1 MSDLLLCGP
10 PISGVLSLQ
19 DLSKVLNSNFYLPR
33 SERLLTLLGHCF
45 LPALSA
51 VLRNSVNAPGEKA
64 MEKFSIT
71 MYFSSP
77 WDPNPLCPHW
87 LGCSPVPS
95 NRLCDFCLV
104 LFFQLFLVFVLL
116 LSFGFIFLSA
126 TDIPNSYRSV
136 GLIQATKS

>member
-1 MSDLLLCGP
+1 MSSKLSNLLLCGP

-19 DLSKVLNSNFYLPR
+19 DLSKVLNSSFYLPR

-45 LPALSA
+45 LLALSA

-77 WDPNPLCPHW
+77 WDPNPVCPHW

-95 NRLCDFCLV
+95 NRLWFLFCFVFSAFLGFCFT
-104 LFFQLFLVFVLL
+104 LILWFYFSFQQQ
-116 LSFGFIFLSA
+116 IFL
-126 TDIPNSYRSV
+126 IPIEV
-136 GLIQATKS
+136 LV